1 MVSIGQFDRDSYIST
16 VLTLETNPKNK
27 LLKNVFISFLFH
39 GCHSNKYVK
48 KSIFEL

>member
-27 LLKNVFISFLFH
+27 LLKNYIY
-39 GCHSNKYVK
+39 NY
-48 KSIFEL
+48 III